1 MPQKAA
7 PSRITTAARAT
18 GARAGSRNGVKNGA
32 AGAALDKPAAGRR
45 RAGVVS
51 DLGALNGHLGYFIR
65 RLQIWVFQDFIRT
78 LSPIEISPA
87 QFSVLSVIN
96 ANEGLSQAE
105 LGNTLAIERAR
116 LVRLLNRLQKRRLIE
131 RLPSTADG
139 RRHALRLTPTGQTT
153 LKQAMALA
161 DKHEAGLLAKL
172 GEARYGALMD
182 ALRKPGSDGD

>member
-1 MPQKAA
+1 MPPKAGA
-7 PSRITTAARAT
+7 VSTTTAAR
-18 GARAGSRNGVKNGA
+18 RPAGGRPA
-32 AGAALDKPAAGRR
+32 ASTAADKPATGRR
-45 RAGVVS
+45 RAGAVS
-51 DLGALNGHLGYFIR
+51 DLGALEGHLGYFIR

-78 LSPIEISPA
+78 LAPLEISPA
-87 QFSVLSVIN
+87 QFSVLSVIS

-131 RLPSTADG
+131 RLPSSADG

-153 LKQAMALA
+153 LQQAIALA

-172 GEARYGALMD
+172 GDKRYGALME
-182 ALRKPGSDGD
+182 ALRGLGRT

>member
-7 PSRITTAARAT
+7 PSRTTTPARSPGAVRPADGAAAARPAT
-18 GARAGSRNGVKNGA
+18 
-32 AGAALDKPAAGRR
+32 GRR
-45 RAGVVS
+45 RAGAVS
-51 DLGALNGHLGYFIR
+51 DLGPLDGHLGYFVR

-78 LSPIEISPA
+78 LAPLEISPA
-87 QFSVLSVIN
+87 QFSVLSVIH

-131 RLPSTADG
+131 RLPASDDG

-153 LKQAMALA
+153 LQQAIALA
-161 DKHEAGLLAKL
+161 DQHEAGLLAKL
-172 GEARYGALMD
+172 GDERYRALMD
-182 ALRKPGSDGD
+182 ALRGLGTT

>member
-1 MPQKAA
+1 MPRRAA
-7 PSRITTAARAT
+7 PSRTMTAAR
-18 GARAGSRNGVKNGA
+18 RSPGVRMANNGA
-32 AGAALDKPAAGRR
+32 AADKPATGRR
-45 RAGVVS
+45 RAGIVE
-51 DLGALNGHLGYFIR
+51 DLGPLDGHLGYFIR

-78 LSPIEISPA
+78 LAPLEISPA

-116 LVRLLNRLQKRRLIE
+116 LVRLLNRLHKRGIIE
-131 RLPSTADG
+131 RLPSSADG

-153 LKQAMALA
+153 LKQAKALA

-172 GEARYGALMD
+172 GAARYGALME
-182 ALRKPGSDGD
+182 ALRDL

>member
-1 MPQKAA
+1 MPQRAA
-7 PSRITTAARAT
+7 PSRTTTAARAT
-18 GARAGSRNGVKNGA
+18 GASA
-32 AGAALDKPAAGRR
+32 AADKPATGRR
-45 RAGVVS
+45 RAGAVS

-78 LSPIEISPA
+78 LAPLEISPA

-131 RLPSTADG
+131 RLPSSADG

-161 DKHEAGLLAKL
+161 DQHEAGLLAKL
-172 GEARYGALMD
+172 GDARYAALME
-182 ALRKPGSDGD
+182 ALRDPSASS

>member
-1 MPQKAA
+1 MPPKAGA
-7 PSRITTAARAT
+7 VSTTTAARRPAGGRPAAT
-18 GARAGSRNGVKNGA
+18 TA
-32 AGAALDKPAAGRR
+32 ADKPATGRR
-45 RAGVVS
+45 RAGAVS
-51 DLGALNGHLGYFIR
+51 DLGALEGHLGYFIR

-78 LSPIEISPA
+78 LAPLEISPA
-87 QFSVLSVIN
+87 QFSVLSVIS

-131 RLPSTADG
+131 RLPSSADG

-153 LKQAMALA
+153 LQQAIALA

-172 GEARYGALMD
+172 GDKRYGALME
-182 ALRKPGSDGD
+182 ALRGLGRT

>member
-1 MPQKAA
+1 MREQCRMQKAG
-7 PSRITTAARAT
+7 PSRATTAMRASSGGVAEG
-18 GARAGSRNGVKNGA
+18 GASAE
-32 AGAALDKPAAGRR
+32 KPAVGRR
-45 RAGVVS
+45 RAGAGS

-78 LSPIEISPA
+78 LSPLEISPA

-131 RLPSTADG
+131 RLPSSADG

-153 LKQAMALA
+153 LKQAMTLA
-161 DKHEAGLLAKL
+161 AQHAAGLLAKL
-172 GEARYGALMD
+172 GDARNTALME
-182 ALRKPGSDGD
+182 A

>member
-1 MPQKAA
+1 MSA
-7 PSRITTAARAT
+7 
-18 GARAGSRNGVKNGA
+18 
-32 AGAALDKPAAGRR
+32 DKPASGRR
-45 RAGVVS
+45 KAGAVS

-78 LSPIEISPA
+78 LAPLEISPA

-131 RLPSTADG
+131 RLPSSADG
-139 RRHALRLTPTGQTT
+139 RRHALRLTPIGQTT

-161 DKHEAGLLAKL
+161 DRHEAGLLAKL
-172 GEARYGALMD
+172 GEERYGALME
-182 ALRKPGSDGD
+182 ALRDPSASS